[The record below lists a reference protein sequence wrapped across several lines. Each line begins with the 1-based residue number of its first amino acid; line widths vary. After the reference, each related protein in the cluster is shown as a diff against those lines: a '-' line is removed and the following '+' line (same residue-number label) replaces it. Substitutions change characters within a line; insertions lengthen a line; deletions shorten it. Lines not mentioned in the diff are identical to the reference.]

1 MSQFQKDKRK
11 IAPVG
16 IPCLI
21 EVRNPK
27 KGSQHRCP
35 CIIPMDCIDMDKET
49 FEKAYGTHII
59 QAVFDLLQHKVF
71 RQGLEKPKSS
81 NLIIAP

>member
-1 MSQFQKDKRK
+1 MSFQKDKRK

-16 IPCLI
+16 IPLLI

-35 CIIPMDCIDMDKET
+35 CVIPMDCLEMDIEI
-49 FEKAYGTHII
+49 FNKAYGPHIL
-59 QAVFDLLQHKVF
+59 QAVFDLLQHKAF
-71 RQGLEKPKSS
+71 RSGLEKPKT